1 MPKPATRPYSRRAR
15 DAAELLGLSI
25 RNARIDRQMTV
36 AEVAE
41 RAGVSRGLV
50 HRIEAGD
57 MGCAIGA
64 AFEVA
69 AVVGAPLFEPEPRTL
84 APHIAAARDRL
95 TLLPKAVRPRTR
107 AVKDDF

>member
-1 MPKPATRPYSRRAR
+1 MPKPATRPYTRQAR
-15 DAAELLGLSI
+15 EAAELLGLSI
-25 RNARIDRQMTV
+25 RTARIERRMTAEDV
-36 AEVAE
+36 AQ

-69 AVVGAPLFEPEPRTL
+69 AIVGAPLFEPEPGPL
-84 APHIAAARDRL
+84 SPHIATARDRL
-95 TLLPKAVRPRTR
+95 ALLPRTARARTR